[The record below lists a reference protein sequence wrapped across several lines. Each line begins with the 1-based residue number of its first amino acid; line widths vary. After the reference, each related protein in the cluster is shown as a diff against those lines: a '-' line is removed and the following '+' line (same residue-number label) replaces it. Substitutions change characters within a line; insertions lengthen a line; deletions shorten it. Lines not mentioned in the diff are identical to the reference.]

1 MRPKPWKHDRSRLFM
16 TWKETFM
23 FLSSTINCPFST
35 KYSTSQFDESQI
47 AGMELSVYR
56 KNLMICEMNSSASKQ
71 TRSVN
76 TAEISNKKPKSTVS
90 WHVSIHQHFLW
101 SGLSRK
107 FAGEDIRENSCEE
120 KEPCTLKRTKVATRH
135 LTPESCAKRESA
147 IKAERELLGIITLF
161 PLPFFLPS
169 SSPFAGTS
177 IRLRESRWTRTT
189 LSVSIFIP
197 SLRVPGEDCGALSVY
212 SMW

>member
-1 MRPKPWKHDRSRLFM
+1 
-16 TWKETFM
+16 M

-76 TAEISNKKPKSTVS
+76 TAEISNKKAKINRFLTCLHTSTFPVIRSYSKVRRRRQSGKQLRGKRALHPQKDKS
-90 WHVSIHQHFLW
+90 
-101 SGLSRK
+101 
-107 FAGEDIRENSCEE
+107 C
-120 KEPCTLKRTKVATRH
+120 

-147 IKAERELLGIITLF
+147 IKAERELLGIIALF

-177 IRLRESRWTRTT
+177 IRLRESR
-189 LSVSIFIP
+189 
-197 SLRVPGEDCGALSVY
+197 
-212 SMW
+212 